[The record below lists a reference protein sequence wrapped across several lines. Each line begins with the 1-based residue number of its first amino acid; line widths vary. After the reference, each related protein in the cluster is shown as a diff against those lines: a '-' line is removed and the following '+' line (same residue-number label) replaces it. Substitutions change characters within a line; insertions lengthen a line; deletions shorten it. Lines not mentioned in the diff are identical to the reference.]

1 MRKQKRIW
9 AYLLSAAM
17 VVTSFTM
24 SSVTGKAEGTTEKGK
39 IVSVTD
45 RTSTKK
51 AASVTEN
58 GKVASVTKKV
68 STKKITEAM
77 GVGYNLGNSLEAN
90 SGGTP
95 NETAWGNPVL
105 TKEFV
110 LAAKAAGF
118 QSIRI
123 PVSYLSKIDD
133 NADSDAGLGCDV
145 QLRA

>member
-24 SSVTGKAEGTTEKGK
+24 SSATGKAEGTTEKGK
-39 IVSVTD
+39 IVSVMD

-51 AASVTEN
+51 AASVTEI
-58 GKVASVTKKV
+58 GKIASVTNKV
-68 STKKITEAM
+68 STKKTAGTDSFQDLNRQQITEAM

-95 NETAWGNPVL
+95 NETAWG
-105 TKEFV
+105 
-110 LAAKAAGF
+110 
-118 QSIRI
+118 IRF
-123 PVSYLSKIDD
+123 
-133 NADSDAGLGCDV
+133 
-145 QLRA
+145 

>member
-24 SSVTGKAEGTTEKGK
+24 SGATGKAEGTTEKGE

-58 GKVASVTKKV
+58 GKVASDKQSFNKEDGGDRFLPRSKQT
-68 STKKITEAM
+68 TNH
-77 GVGYNLGNSLEAN
+77 GGN
-90 SGGTP
+90 
-95 NETAWGNPVL
+95 
-105 TKEFV
+105 
-110 LAAKAAGF
+110 
-118 QSIRI
+118 
-123 PVSYLSKIDD
+123 
-133 NADSDAGLGCDV
+133 GCWI
-145 QLRA
+145 

>member
-24 SSVTGKAEGTTEKGK
+24 SGTTGKAEGTTEKGK

-68 STKKITEAM
+68 STKKTAGTDSFQDLNRQQITEAM

-105 TKEFV
+105 TKNLFWQQKQRDFNQFEF
-110 LAAKAAGF
+110 
-118 QSIRI
+118 R
-123 PVSYLSKIDD
+123 YLI
-133 NADSDAGLGCDV
+133 
-145 QLRA
+145 